1 MECFVAGR
9 LTRCWLV
16 AVDGAY
22 FGTTFPHLFFL
33 TYKELEPAPSTLLYV
48 PRVFG
53 YKIHNKSENRR
64 RLAILAKE
72 GADEEKTQ
80 QQVRHDCQMKLHSLY
95 FCIYICM

>member
-1 MECFVAGR
+1 MV
-9 LTRCWLV
+9 LTSYFPLLLA

-33 TYKELEPAPSTLLYV
+33 TYRELEPAPSTLLYV

-72 GADEEKTQ
+72 DEDEEKTQ
-80 QQVRHDCQMKLHSLY
+80 QQVSKH
-95 FCIYICM
+95 